1 MATKKQKEA
10 EAEASLTFVLIPF
23 IAVGI
28 VFALYHYA
36 KLKKQYLTGS
46 HVRRVFDLGSN
57 WTAMMF
63 SSILAFGYFAATYSL
78 YRYAPWSVIFT
89 VPLGLV
95 VLNWVGKLQAYAFLG
110 VVVDYQQ
117 GAVFFPPNSENLAI
131 MDTLLVVPGIRQLT
145 TMDSVSL
152 ADVQKITRQAGKKLF
167 LHGDFGSRRISFTDK
182 LKRDECIHLITANGN
197 SRVKV
202 MNELE

>member
-95 VLNWVGKLQAYAFLG
+95 VLNWVGEG
-110 VVVDYQQ
+110 VVRRRRLGPWRRQVLFHGEHGQRDGFDRGRQQ
-117 GAVFFPPNSENLAI
+117 RWKCGGDGCTPLWLRRRRGRRSPQRLNSLSRLHWLNHPREQGLAHQCQRPN
-131 MDTLLVVPGIRQLT
+131 RWQLR
-145 TMDSVSL
+145 
-152 ADVQKITRQAGKKLF
+152 AQP
-167 LHGDFGSRRISFTDK
+167 
-182 LKRDECIHLITANGN
+182 
-197 SRVKV
+197 
-202 MNELE
+202 